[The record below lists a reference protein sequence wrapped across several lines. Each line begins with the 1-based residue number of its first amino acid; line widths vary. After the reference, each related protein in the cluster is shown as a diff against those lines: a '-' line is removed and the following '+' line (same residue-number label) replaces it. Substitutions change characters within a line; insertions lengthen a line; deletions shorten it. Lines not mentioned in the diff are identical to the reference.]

1 MNICFAVSDVDWALS
16 KDVFSIVGT
25 LVSLIGVGAAIYF
38 GSQGLSAWKK
48 QLRGSTDH
56 NLAMEM
62 LVCLYKFRDSISA
75 SREPVFLA
83 NSLNFGGAL
92 ISMESQIQNYAVFAD
107 ALKAR
112 HALALSA
119 KASLEAAAMSCEA
132 AWGDVVISHLSRLQ
146 QLYSE
151 LEAGVKTMLIQKN
164 PQAGEDFKSFYAGM
178 YGGDES
184 IVFNTSEQASAE
196 FTDSFCQAL
205 SNLESLLKSKLSK

>member
-38 GSQGLSAWKK
+38 GSQGLSAWKR
-48 QLRGSTDH
+48 QLRGSVDH

-83 NSLNFGGAL
+83 NSLNFGGNF
-92 ISMESQIQNYAVFAD
+92 ISMERQIQNYEVFAD
-107 ALKAR
+107 TLKTR
-112 HALALSA
+112 HELVLSV
-119 KASLEAAAMSCEA
+119 KASLEAAAVGCEA
-132 AWGDVVISHLSRLQ
+132 AWGKVIDSKLGRLQ

-151 LEAGVKTMLIQKN
+151 LEAGVKMVLVREN
-164 PQAGEDFKSFYAGM
+164 PEASEELKSYYVAL
-178 YGGDES
+178 YEGDES
-184 IVFNTSEQASAE
+184 IAFNTPQQSSAE
-196 FTDSFCQAL
+196 FTENFCQAL